1 LSVLFFIDSA
11 LEKEC
16 CNGAGVSAVTSMG
29 ISSFQDKK
37 IKIINKVSHLYLS
50 STLLFTFLKKKGY
63 KFNTARKAIIHLFRR

>member
-1 LSVLFFIDSA
+1 M

-37 IKIINKVSHLYLS
+37 IIIINKEAHLYLS
-50 STLLFTFLKKKGY
+50 STLLFSFLNNGY

>member
-1 LSVLFFIDSA
+1 M

-37 IKIINKVSHLYLS
+37 IIIINKEAHLYLS
-50 STLLFTFLKKKGY
+50 STLLFSFLNKKATY
-63 KFNTARKAIIHLFRR
+63 SIQQERRLFIYSEDRR